1 MQNQNQRAKSYT
13 ETKHFYY
20 TLIMIRPLTEVEHIT
35 WDEFLTDLRDVCAKH
50 HVLIDTDESGEIWVT
65 DLHNGLE
72 KIGIGTE
79 LYEKAL
85 TELIYGR

>member
-1 MQNQNQRAKSYT
+1 
-13 ETKHFYY
+13 
-20 TLIMIRPLTEVEHIT
+20 MIRPLTEVEHIT